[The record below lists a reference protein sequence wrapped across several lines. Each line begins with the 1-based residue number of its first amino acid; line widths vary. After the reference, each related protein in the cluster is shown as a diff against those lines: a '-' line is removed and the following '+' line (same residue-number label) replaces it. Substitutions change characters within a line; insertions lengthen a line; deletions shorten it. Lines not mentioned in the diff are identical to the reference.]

1 MSNTSDNDPFH
12 QHEALTK
19 KRKRRK
25 KNQKAADE
33 SEGFMNKKVN
43 LVDSILFPDGYENL
57 MLGIYFLIIPYIN
70 GLLFIF
76 FHIAKGDST
85 VFLSLNSENA
95 FIITWLIGYEVTA
108 GLLLLWITKL
118 GITSFFQSSGNK
130 NTKAFRIP

>member
-1 MSNTSDNDPFH
+1 MGNTSNNDPFH
-12 QHEALTK
+12 QHEALTQ

-33 SEGFMNKKVN
+33 SEGFMNRKVN

-76 FHIAKGDST
+76 FYIAKGDTT
-85 VFLSLNSENA
+85 VFLSLNGDNA
-95 FIITWLIGYEVTA
+95 FVVTWLIGYEVTA
-108 GLLLLWITKL
+108 AILLLWIVKL
-118 GITSFFQSSGNK
+118 GITSFLQSSGKK